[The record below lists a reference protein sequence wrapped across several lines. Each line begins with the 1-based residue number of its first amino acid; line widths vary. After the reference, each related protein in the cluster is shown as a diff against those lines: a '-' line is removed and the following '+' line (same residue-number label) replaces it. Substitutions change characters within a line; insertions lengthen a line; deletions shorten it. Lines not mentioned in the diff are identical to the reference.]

1 MFSKH
6 ELRANITMQRKHKLV
21 KMNSI
26 ELNYLGL
33 DPDPFIRFVI
43 LGKLF
48 TFSVSD
54 DEAFTLWGC

>member
-1 MFSKH
+1 
-6 ELRANITMQRKHKLV
+6 MQRKHKLV